1 MREMWMLLQ
10 WVHHRPESAAFMF
23 RGSESECREAA
34 TEIFKRLP
42 KNIDTYPMLEAEY
55 ERQIGK
61 RVEE

>member
-1 MREMWMLLQ
+1 MERWIVLQ
-10 WVHHRPESAAFMF
+10 WDHYSPEPAAVVF

-42 KNIDTYPMLEAEY
+42 KNMDTYPMLEAEY